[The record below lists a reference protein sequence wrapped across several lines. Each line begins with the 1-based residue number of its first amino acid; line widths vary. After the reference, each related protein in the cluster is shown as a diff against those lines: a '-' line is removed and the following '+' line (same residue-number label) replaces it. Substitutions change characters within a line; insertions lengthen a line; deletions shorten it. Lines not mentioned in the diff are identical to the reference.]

1 MTDSR
6 VVQADFDQIAQLS
19 PSAFDHNAYYH
30 DFLLKALQPH
40 MNQALDVGCGT
51 GRFTRL
57 LAARADQVLALDLSA
72 NMIAA
77 ARRQS
82 AAFKNIDFR
91 QADTLAWEWPTE
103 QFDTIVSVATLH
115 HLPAEYV
122 LTKMKAALRS
132 GGALAVLDIRRAA
145 NIAERVL
152 LGAVAFPSSLML
164 HLLNTGRLRQDPEAR
179 RAWVEHGK
187 TDRYLSV
194 EEVRRVCLPILP
206 GAIIR
211 RHLLWRYS
219 LVWRKP

>member
-1 MTDSR
+1 MADGR
-6 VVQADFDQIAQLS
+6 LVQADFDQIALLP
-19 PSAFDHNAYYH
+19 PSAFDHNSYYH
-30 DFLLKALQPH
+30 DFLLEVLQPH
-40 MNQALDVGCGT
+40 MNQALDIGCGA

-57 LAARADQVLALDLSA
+57 LAARADHVLALDLSA
-72 NMIAA
+72 NMVAA

-91 QADTLAWEWPTE
+91 QADAVSWDWPTE
-103 QFDTIVSVATLH
+103 RFDSIVTIATLH
-115 HLPAEYV
+115 HLPADDI
-122 LTKMKAALRS
+122 LPKMKAALRS
-132 GGALAVLDIRRAA
+132 GGALAVLDIRRTA
-145 NIAERVL
+145 NIAERL
-152 LGAVAFPSSLML
+152 LLAAIAFPASML
-164 HLLNTGRLRQDPEAR
+164 LYLLNTGGLRPAPEAR
-179 RAWVEHGK
+179 RRWAEHGK